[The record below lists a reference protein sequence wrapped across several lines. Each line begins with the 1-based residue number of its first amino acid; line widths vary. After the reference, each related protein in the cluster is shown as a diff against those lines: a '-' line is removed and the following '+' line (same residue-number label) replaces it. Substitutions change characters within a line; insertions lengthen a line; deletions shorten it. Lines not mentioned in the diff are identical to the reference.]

1 MFDAGGALVLL
12 AAVLASVPR
21 VVKHRDEA
29 RHELSRESGWPILR
43 RRPVAARLLVV
54 EFFFNFFYMPI
65 EVALPLYV
73 RGTLDADASGL
84 GLIWGAWGWRF
95 VVPRW

>member
-1 MFDAGGALVLL
+1 LFDAGGALVLL

-29 RHELSRESGWPILR
+29 RRELSRESGWPILR